1 MAQTYERLPGAEGGD
16 RNNTEGWASDV
27 DSSGA
32 QRVPEPTTPDPY
44 IEVRDWVNR
53 SVGAAAARPSPAAGS
68 PQWCALPDTHPQKFI
83 AVLTA
88 GTRWVLAER
97 SAALKDA
104 ALVVS
109 DAVDWAAVAHRVRQR
124 DNAIRSGAYIPRR
137 SE

>member
-1 MAQTYERLPGAEGGD
+1 MSDVE
-16 RNNTEGWASDV
+16 NTCTQGHSAGSASD
-27 DSSGA
+27 
-32 QRVPEPTTPDPY
+32 PY
-44 IEVRDWVNR
+44 TAVRDWVTR
-53 SVGAAAARPSPAAGS
+53 LVGGGIGPTPTAGS
-68 PQWCALPDTHPQKFI
+68 PEWCALDDNHPAKFI

-88 GTRWVLAER
+88 GTRWVLAEHR
-97 SAALKDA
+97 AALKDA